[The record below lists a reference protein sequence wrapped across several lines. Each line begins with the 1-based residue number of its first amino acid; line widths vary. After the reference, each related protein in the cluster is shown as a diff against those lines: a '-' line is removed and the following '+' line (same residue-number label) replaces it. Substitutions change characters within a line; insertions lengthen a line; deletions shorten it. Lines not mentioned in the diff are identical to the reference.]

1 MERLQ
6 KVIAK
11 SNVASRRQAEKLI
24 TDGKVSVNGEV
35 VTKLGTKVSEDDEI
49 RVNGKLIKEAKKIY
63 LLLNKPTGYISTTDD
78 DKNRRIV
85 LDLIEEEYE
94 NKRLYPVGRLD
105 YDTAGILLLTND
117 GDLTQILT
125 RPEFDVEKEYIV
137 RVEGIIVRKKL
148 NDFKKGVIIDN
159 DYLAKAKDVN
169 IIEIDKKNQS
179 TLLGVV
185 LTEGKNRQI
194 RKMFE
199 AINHPVKTLT
209 RVRYD
214 FLTLE
219 GVKRGGF
226 RELKVHEVRKLYS
239 NKYKK

>member
-239 NKYKK
+239 NKYK

>member
-11 SNVASRRQAEKLI
+11 SNIASRRQAEKLI
-24 TDGKVSVNGEV
+24 VDDKVSVNGKI

-49 RVNGKLIKEAKKIY
+49 RVNGKLIKEAKKTY
-63 LLLNKPTGYISTTDD
+63 LLLNKPTGYISTTSDEKD
-78 DKNRRIV
+78 RRIV
-85 LDLIEEEYE
+85 LDLIKDEYGD
-94 NKRLYPVGRLD
+94 KRIYPVGRLD
-105 YDTAGILLLTND
+105 YDSAGILLLTND
-117 GDLTQILT
+117 GELTQILT

-137 RVEGIIVRKKL
+137 RVEGIIVRNKL
-148 NDFKKGVIIDN
+148 NDFKKGVIIDG
-159 DYLAKAKDVN
+159 DYFAKPKDAT
-169 IIEIDKKNQS
+169 IIERDKLNQS

-194 RKMFE
+194 RKMFD
-199 AINHPVKTLT
+199 AIGHPVKTLT

-219 GVKRGGF
+219 GVKRGGY
-226 RELKVHEVRKLYS
+226 RELKVHEIGR
-239 NKYKK
+239 

>member
-6 KVIAK
+6 KVIAR
-11 SNVASRRQAEKLI
+11 SNVASRRKAEELI
-24 TDGKVSVNGEV
+24 VAGKVTVNGVV
-35 VTKLGTKVSEDDEI
+35 VTELGTKVNQNDDI
-49 RVNGKLIKEAKKIY
+49 KVNGKSIKQADKVY

-85 LDLIEEEYE
+85 LDLIKEEYG

-105 YDTAGILLLTND
+105 YDTAGLLLLTND
-117 GDLTQILT
+117 GDLTQMLT
-125 RPEFDVEKEYIV
+125 RPEYDVEKEYIV
-137 RVEGIIVRKKL
+137 RVNGIIVRKKL
-148 NDFKKGVIIDN
+148 NDFRKGVYIDGN
-159 DYLAKAKDVN
+159 YFAKAKEVN
-169 IIEIDKKNQS
+169 LIELEKNNQS
-179 TLLGVV
+179 TLLRVV

-199 AINHPVKTLT
+199 AIGHPVKTLT

-219 GVKRGGF
+219 GVKRGGY
-226 RELKVHEVRKLYS
+226 RELKHHEVKKLYG
-239 NKYKK
+239 NQYK